1 MHRNR
6 RNRRDHSR
14 ATAGLPA
21 PCRFSGMGASY
32 RLADA
37 DTRARESAPRA
48 RAGTARPCA
57 PPFLEEP
64 RCRSAPIRPLVR

>member
-1 MHRNR
+1 M
-6 RNRRDHSR
+6 R
-14 ATAGLPA
+14 APPHGLPA